1 MPYTRVLSAM
11 LMGMVTAS
19 CVTINVYF
27 PAAAADTA
35 AKTIVRDVLGETPPT
50 EGGETGKREGGAN
63 LGRTLRSAGVQVLDL
78 VVTPARAAADLKIN
92 TPAISAIRSSLRQRQ
107 SRLNPYMRSGAV
119 GLTQDG
125 LVAVRDQG
133 AIPLKD
139 RNAVRK
145 LVADEN
151 NDRNALYREIASAN
165 GHPEWEKD
173 IRNTFA
179 RVWVQESPA
188 GTWYQNA
195 KGAWTRK

>member
-1 MPYTRVLSAM
+1 
-11 LMGMVTAS
+11 
-19 CVTINVYF
+19 
-27 PAAAADTA
+27 
-35 AKTIVRDVLGETPPT
+35 
-50 EGGETGKREGGAN
+50 
-63 LGRTLRSAGVQVLDL
+63 LRSAGVRVLDL
-78 VVTPARAAADLKIN
+78 VVSPARAEADLKIN

-119 GLTQDG
+119 GLTQHG

-165 GHPEWEKD
+165 GHPAWEKD